1 MWEDVEKAVMSALL
15 ISWDSCHKIYIA
27 MDGEQAAWFERN
39 YTEENNSVSF
49 RGAPWEMYEKIQEWW
64 DVSCGLRFISAVWT
78 DNEDPNNG
86 FISLIPQFA
95 EV

>member
-1 MWEDVEKAVMSALL
+1 MWEDVEKATKSALL
-15 ISWDSCHKIYIA
+15 ISWDSCHKIYLS
-27 MDGEQAAWFERN
+27 MDAEQAAWFERN
-39 YTEENNSVSF
+39 YKEEHNSVSF
-49 RGAPWEMYEKIQEWW
+49 RGTPDEMFETIQEWW